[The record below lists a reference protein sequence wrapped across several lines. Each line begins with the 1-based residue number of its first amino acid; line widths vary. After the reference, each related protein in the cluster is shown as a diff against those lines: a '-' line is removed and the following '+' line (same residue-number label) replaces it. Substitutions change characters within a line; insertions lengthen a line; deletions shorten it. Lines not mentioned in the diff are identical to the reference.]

1 MSATMLLRNA
11 TAITMD
17 PALGVLSRAD
27 LLIRDGAIASI
38 GPAGSVQQA
47 EVDETL
53 DLEGRVILPGFVD
66 THLHLWNSMFRGI
79 ITGYGTRAYFP
90 VKRRLAAHVRPE
102 DTAASTALG
111 LAECVGAGIT
121 SVVNWHHNLRSPE
134 DADASI
140 DAQVASGARTRLAY
154 GNPDA
159 WDASRPMDLPDIARV
174 LRGPSRPR
182 FDLGLAVRGPTRAD
196 ASIVQEE
203 WAFARES
210 GVPLTLHMGGRR
222 ADVDRYADIEQM
234 DRWGLLVPQ
243 LQIVHAVD
251 ASPTELVLLGERGVS
266 LSVSPVTEITSMG
279 VPPVTQAMAAGM
291 TVSLS
296 NDSLALPARA
306 DMFAQMQALVRLTQ
320 FADPARAVSP
330 YRALQL
336 ATIEGARDLGW
347 EGAVGSLS
355 PGKRA
360 DVTILD
366 ARLPAMSP
374 GIDPVHTVVM
384 AGGVEHVQHVL
395 VEGEWLKRDGR
406 LVADGGRIVDSARE
420 AVARVLERAGWSV
433 DELDG
438 MIGRVGLD
446 E

>member
-1 MSATMLLRNA
+1 MLLRNA

-17 PALGVLSRAD
+17 PALGVIARAD

-38 GPAGSVQQA
+38 GPVGSVGEA
-47 EVDETL
+47 DVDETL
-53 DLEGRVILPGFVD
+53 DLEGRVVLPGFVD

-79 ITGYGTRAYFP
+79 ITGSGGRAYFP

-134 DADASI
+134 DADATM
-140 DAQVASGARTRLAY
+140 DAHVASGARTRLAY

-159 WDASRPMDLPDIARV
+159 WDASRPMDLADVARV
-174 LRGPSRPR
+174 LREPSRPR
-182 FDLGLAVRGPTRAD
+182 LDIGLAVRGPTRAEPQ
-196 ASIVQEE
+196 VVNEE
-203 WAFARES
+203 WEFARES
-210 GVPLTLHMGGRR
+210 GLPLTLHMGGRR
-222 ADVDRYADIEQM
+222 ADVDRYADIAQM
-234 DRWGLLVPQ
+234 DRRGLLIPQ
-243 LQIVHAVD
+243 LQVVHAVD
-251 ASPTELVLLGERGVS
+251 ASPTELVLLAERGVS

-279 VPPVTQAMAAGM
+279 VPPVAQAMAAGM

-320 FADPARAVSP
+320 FADSARAVTP
-330 YRALQL
+330 HRALQL

-347 EGAVGSLS
+347 EASVGSLS

-366 ARLPAMSP
+366 ARLPGMGP
-374 GIDPVHTVVM
+374 GVDPVHTVVM

-395 VEGEWLKRDGR
+395 VDGEWLKRDGR
-406 LVADGGRIVDSARE
+406 LVSDAGRIVESARD
-420 AVARVLERAGWSV
+420 AVSGVLERAGWPV
-433 DELDG
+433 DDLDG
-438 MIGRVGLD
+438 MIGRVGMD